1 MEAPAS
7 LPKLAT
13 QAQPLTFATPYVLAP
28 MEGVTHRVFRD
39 LIISLG
45 GVGAAWTE
53 FLRVSSAP
61 LSTKVILREL
71 GPQPVSCPVGV
82 QLMGNNAELMA
93 ETARHAMLA
102 GAPTVDINF
111 GCPAPVV
118 FRHCAGSALLKD
130 PENVGRLVHTIAS
143 AVNIPVTAKIR
154 LGVDDASRLRDIVQA
169 IEGAGAARLTVHAR
183 TKADGYT
190 HPARWEWLTKVVAWT
205 RLPVTGNGDVIT
217 PADARR
223 MRRETGVD
231 AVMIGRGV
239 LRDPWIF
246 ARLRAED
253 RGDTSPL
260 VGTQEIR
267 AFHGAYRDAIIA
279 DGGAGGVV
287 GQLKQWWRRFDVGIT
302 MTDAERNSVLRAPD
316 LAALDAAVESI
327 MTRAESVA

>member
-7 LPKLAT
+7 SPSSAP
-13 QAQPLTFATPYVLAP
+13 QARPLTFATPYVLAP

-71 GPQPVSCPVGV
+71 GPQPAACPVGV

-93 ETARHAMLA
+93 QTARHAVLA

-118 FRHCAGSALLKD
+118 FRHCAGSALLRD
-130 PENVGRLVHTIAS
+130 PDNVGRLVHTIAS
-143 AVNIPVTAKIR
+143 AVSVPVTAKIR

-190 HPARWEWLTKVVAWT
+190 YPARWEWLSKVVTWT

-217 PADARR
+217 TADARR
-223 MRRETGVD
+223 MRTETGVD

-246 ARLRAED
+246 ARLKSED
-253 RGDTSPL
+253 RGDISPR
-260 VGTQEIR
+260 VGASEIR
-267 AFHGAYRDAIIA
+267 AFHAAYRDAIVA
-279 DGGAGGVV
+279 DGGAGGVL
-287 GQLKQWWRRFDVGIT
+287 GQLKQWWRRFDVGVT
-302 MTDAERNSVLRAPD
+302 LTDADRNSVLRAAD
-316 LAALDAAVESI
+316 LPALDAAVESI
-327 MTRAESVA
+327 LARAELVA